1 MSNSE
6 YLARHNGALIIL
18 AVTWPKKYK
27 LIGVDTVWYKKQW
40 EQGIVLE
47 NNKAKLVWD
56 FQFNLQKTETA
67 RRSDLILET
76 KDEKQTW
83 ICDRACLIDAKWKD
97 TLTRYRQ
104 LAVETRE
111 KRLGYS
117 ITIIPVII
125 GTLGAGMKNTMN
137 DMTNLLT
144 KQELVVKTAGEMQK
158 TILMDSET
166 LLRKVV
172 SGFV

>member
-1 MSNSE
+1 M
-6 YLARHNGALIIL
+6 
-18 AVTWPKKYK
+18 
-27 LIGVDTVWYKKQW
+27 IGVDTVWYKKQW

-125 GTLGAGMKNTMN
+125 GTLGADMKNTMN